1 MKNTQKAQLLFSG
14 LVVLLL
20 SGCEKVIDLDLKE
33 EGNKIVIEG
42 EINNGSG
49 PYSVHITQSVPFT
62 QSSIYP
68 VIDDAFV
75 VLHDDAGQRDTL
87 QLNPEGFYQTKQ
99 IKGIPG
105 RTYTLDVSIAGT
117 TYSASSKMPNP
128 VNLDMLNVTT
138 FEFLGEVQ
146 KAIVPI
152 YTDPLEIG
160 NSYRKIM
167 YVNNQLDKIWEISND
182 NVNNGGTNQQPIF
195 GSTFELATG
204 DNVKVVLQCI
214 DPNVY
219 NYFFT
224 LSEISDG
231 GPGGGITPTNPPN
244 NFSGGVL
251 GIFSACSVS
260 EKSIVVD

>member
-1 MKNTQKAQLLFSG
+1 MKKTQKIHLLLAG

-20 SGCEKVIDLDLKE
+20 SGCEKVIELDLKE

-42 EINNGSG
+42 EINNGNG
-49 PYSVHITQSVPFT
+49 PYHVRITQSLPFSE
-62 QSSIYP
+62 SSNYP
-68 VIDDAFV
+68 VIDNAFA

-87 QLNPEGFYQTKQ
+87 QFNPEGFYQTNQ

-117 TYSASSKMPNP
+117 TYSASSKMPNL
-128 VNLDMLNVTT
+128 VNLDTLTVST
-138 FEFLGEVQ
+138 FDIFGSVQ
-146 KAIVPI
+146 KVIVPV

-160 NSYRKIM
+160 NSYRKIV
-167 YVNNQLDKIWEISND
+167 YVNNQLDKIWELNND
-182 NVNNGGTNQQPIF
+182 NVNNGGLHQQPIF

-204 DNVKVVLQCI
+204 DNVKVILQCI
-214 DPNVY
+214 DRNVY

-224 LSEISDG
+224 LNEIADG

-244 NFSGGVL
+244 NFSGGAL
-251 GIFSACSVS
+251 GIFSACTIS
-260 EKSIVVD
+260 EKSIIVE